1 VTCWNS
7 IVEVDFSNPLKGVT
21 PPMKKDTV
29 VEFRKPAKEQDLLS
43 AMLRDGAQRLVAQ
56 AVQAEFEEFLGRFSG
71 EGPDDGRAAVVRNG
85 FQPEREVLTGLGPV
99 AVRIPKARSRTEEPA
114 VFHSRLVPPYVRR
127 AKSVD
132 AVLPWLYLHGISTG
146 DMREALAALVGP
158 EAGGLSA
165 SVVARLKSRWMEEY
179 RTWRSSKLGRDRWV
193 YLWVDGIY
201 SGLRAEDERLC
212 ALVVIG
218 VNERGQK
225 KFLAIEDG
233 VRESKQSWRE
243 VLLQLKGR
251 GVTIPPR
258 LAVGDGALGFWA
270 ALREIYPETRQQR
283 CWVHK
288 SANVLNYLPKALQP
302 KAKAALHEIWM
313 AETRQDALVA
323 FKRFADTF
331 GAKYPKAVECL
342 TKDRESLLAFYDF
355 PAEHWIHIRTSNAI
369 ESTFATVR
377 HRTERTKGCLTRDGM
392 LAMIFKLGMSAQKN
406 WRRLRGFEWLAKVI
420 GGTKFK
426 DGIEVQQ
433 RVRKPG
439 NQAPR
444 RIAA

>member
-1 VTCWNS
+1 
-7 IVEVDFSNPLKGVT
+7 
-21 PPMKKDTV
+21 MKKDTV
-29 VEFRKPAKEQDLLS
+29 VELRRPAQGQDLLS
-43 AMLRDGAQRLVAQ
+43 TMLRDGAQRLVAQ
-56 AVQAEFEEFLGRFSG
+56 AVQAEFEEFLARFSG
-71 EGPDDGRAAVVRNG
+71 DRVEDGRAAVVRNG
-85 FQPEREVLTGLGPV
+85 SQPAREVLTGLGPV
-99 AVRIPKARSRTEEPA
+99 RVCIPKSRSRAEAPA

-132 AVLPWLYLHGISTG
+132 AVLPWLYLHGVSTG
-146 DMREALAALVGP
+146 DMQEALAALLGP
-158 EAGGLSA
+158 EAAGLSA
-165 SVVARLKSRWMEEY
+165 SVVARLKGRWMEEY
-179 RTWRSSKLGRDRWV
+179 RLWRRSKLGKDRWV
-193 YLWVDGIY
+193 YVWVDGIY
-201 SGLRAEDERLC
+201 SGLRAENERLC

-225 KFLAIEDG
+225 KLLAIEDG

-243 VLLQLKGR
+243 VLLELKRR
-251 GVTIPPR
+251 GLATPPR

-288 SANVLNYLPKALQP
+288 TANVLNYLPKSLQP

-313 AETRQDALVA
+313 AETKAQAFVA
-323 FKRFADTF
+323 FEQFVAAF

-342 TKDRESLLAFYDF
+342 VKDRETLLAFYDF

-377 HRTERTKGCLTRDGM
+377 HRTDRTKGCLTRDGM
-392 LAMIFKLGMSAQKN
+392 LAMIFKLGMSAEKN
-406 WRRLRGFEWLAKVI
+406 WRRLRGFQWLAKVI
-420 GGTKFK
+420 DGATFR

-433 RVRKPG
+433 RVRKAD
-439 NQAPR
+439 NQVTR

>member
-1 VTCWNS
+1 
-7 IVEVDFSNPLKGVT
+7 
-21 PPMKKDTV
+21 MKKDTV
-29 VEFRKPAKEQDLLS
+29 VELRRPVQEQDVLS
-43 AMLRDGAQRLVAQ
+43 TMLRDGAQRLVAQ
-56 AVQAEFEEFLGRFSG
+56 AVQVEFEEFLARFSNDRA
-71 EGPDDGRAAVVRNG
+71 EDGRAAVVRNG
-85 FQPEREVLTGLGPV
+85 FLPEREVLTGLGPV
-99 AVRIPKARSRTEEPA
+99 AVRVPKSRSRAEVPA

-127 AKSVD
+127 ARSVD
-132 AVLPWLYLHGISTG
+132 AVLPWLYLHGVSTG
-146 DMREALAALVGP
+146 NMQEALAALLGS
-158 EAGGLSA
+158 EAAGLSA
-165 SVVARLKSRWMEEY
+165 SVVARLKGVWMEEY
-179 RTWRSSKLGRDRWV
+179 RLWRRAKFGKDRWV

-225 KFLAIEDG
+225 KLLAIEDG

-243 VLLQLKGR
+243 VLLELKRR
-251 GVTIPPR
+251 GLAIPPR

-288 SANVLNYLPKALQP
+288 TANVLNYLPKALQP

-313 AETRQDALVA
+313 AETKAQAHTAFEQFVA
-323 FKRFADTF
+323 AF

-342 TKDRESLLAFYDF
+342 VKDRETLLAFYDF

-377 HRTERTKGCLTRDGM
+377 HRSDRTKGCLTRDGM
-392 LAMIFKLGMSAQKN
+392 LAMIFKLGMSAEKN
-406 WRRLRGFEWLAKVI
+406 WRRLRGFQWLAKVI
-420 GGTKFK
+420 DGVTFR

-433 RVRKPG
+433 RVRKAG
-439 NQAPR
+439 NQASR

>member
-1 VTCWNS
+1 
-7 IVEVDFSNPLKGVT
+7 
-21 PPMKKDTV
+21 MKKDTV
-29 VEFRKPAKEQDLLS
+29 VELRRPAQGQDLLS
-43 AMLRDGAQRLVAQ
+43 TMLRDGAHRLVAQ
-56 AVQAEFEEFLGRFSG
+56 AVQAEFEEFLTRFSG
-71 EGPDDGRAAVVRNG
+71 ERLEDGRAAVVRNG
-85 FQPEREVLTGLGPV
+85 FQPAREVLTGLGSV
-99 AVRIPKARSRTEEPA
+99 SVRIPKARSRAEAAA

-132 AVLPWLYLHGISTG
+132 AALPWLYLHGVSTG

-158 EAGGLSA
+158 EAAGLSA

-179 RTWRSSKLGRDRWV
+179 RLWRRAKLGKDRWV
-193 YLWVDGIY
+193 YVWVDGIY
-201 SGLRAEDERLC
+201 SGLRTEDQRLC

-243 VLLQLKGR
+243 LLLALKGR
-251 GVTIPPR
+251 GLGIPPR

-270 ALREIYPETRQQR
+270 ALREIYPQTRQQR

-288 SANVLNYLPKALQP
+288 TANVLNYLPKSLQP

-313 AETRQDALVA
+313 AETKAQALVA
-323 FKRFADTF
+323 FEQFVAAF

-342 TKDRESLLAFYDF
+342 VKDRETLLAFYDF

-377 HRTERTKGCLTRDGM
+377 HRTDRTKGCLTRDGM
-392 LAMIFKLGMSAQKN
+392 LAMIFKLGMSAEKN

-420 GGTKFK
+420 DGITFR

-433 RVRKPG
+433 RVRKAG
-439 NQAPR
+439 NQLTR

>member
-1 VTCWNS
+1 
-7 IVEVDFSNPLKGVT
+7 
-21 PPMKKDTV
+21 MKKDTV
-29 VEFRKPAKEQDLLS
+29 VELHRPAQGQDLLS
-43 AMLRDGAQRLVAQ
+43 TMLRDGAQRLVAQ
-56 AVQAEFEEFLGRFSG
+56 AVQAEFEEFLARLSG
-71 EGPDDGRAAVVRNG
+71 ERLESGRAAVVRNG

-99 AVRIPKARSRTEEPA
+99 SVRIPKARSRAEESA

-132 AVLPWLYLHGISTG
+132 AVLPWLYLHGVSTG
-146 DMREALAALVGP
+146 NMQEALAALLGS
-158 EAGGLSA
+158 EAAGLSA
-165 SVVARLKSRWMEEY
+165 SVVARLKGVWMEEY
-179 RTWRSSKLGRDRWV
+179 RLWRRAKLGKDRWV
-193 YLWVDGIY
+193 YWWVDGIY

-212 ALVVIG
+212 ALVIIG

-225 KFLAIEDG
+225 KLLAIEDG

-243 VLLQLKGR
+243 VLLELKRR
-251 GVTIPPR
+251 GLTIAPR

-270 ALREIYPETRQQR
+270 ALREIYPETRPQR

-288 SANVLNYLPKALQP
+288 TANVLNYLPKSLQP

-313 AETRQDALVA
+313 AETKAQALIAFAQFVA
-323 FKRFADTF
+323 VF
-331 GAKYPKAVECL
+331 GTKYPKAVECL
-342 TKDRESLLAFYDF
+342 VKDRETLLAFYDF
-355 PAEHWIHIRTSNAI
+355 PAEHWIHIRTTNPI
-369 ESTFATVR
+369 ESTFATIR
-377 HRTERTKGCLTRDGM
+377 HRTDRTKGCLTRDGM
-392 LAMIFKLGMSAQKN
+392 LAMIFKLGMSAEKN
-406 WRRLRGFEWLAKVI
+406 WRRLRGFQWLAKVI
-420 GGTKFK
+420 DAVQFR

>member
-1 VTCWNS
+1 
-7 IVEVDFSNPLKGVT
+7 
-21 PPMKKDTV
+21 MKKDTV
-29 VEFRKPAKEQDLLS
+29 VELRRPAQGQDLLS
-43 AMLRDGAQRLVAQ
+43 TMLRDGAQQLVAQ
-56 AVQAEFEEFLGRFSG
+56 AVQAEFEEFLARFAG
-71 EGPDDGRAAVVRNG
+71 DRAEDGRAAVVRNG
-85 FQPEREVLTGLGPV
+85 FQPEREILTGLGPV
-99 AVRIPKARSRTEEPA
+99 GVRIPKARSRAEAPA

-132 AVLPWLYLHGISTG
+132 AVLPWLYLHGVSTG
-146 DMREALAALVGP
+146 NMQEALAALLGS
-158 EAGGLSA
+158 AAAGLSA
-165 SVVARLKSRWMEEY
+165 SVVARLKGVWMDEY
-179 RTWRSSKLGRDRWV
+179 RRWRRAKLGQDRWV

-201 SGLRAEDERLC
+201 SGLRAEDARLC

-218 VNERGQK
+218 VNERGEK
-225 KFLAIEDG
+225 KLLALEDG

-243 VLLQLKGR
+243 VLLALKGR
-251 GVTIPPR
+251 GLTIPPR

-288 SANVLNYLPKALQP
+288 TANVLNYLPKSLQP

-313 AETRQDALVA
+313 AATKAQALVA
-323 FKRFADTF
+323 FEQFVAAF
-331 GAKYPKAVECL
+331 GAKYPKAIECL
-342 TKDRESLLAFYDF
+342 VKDRETLLAFYDF

-377 HRTERTKGCLTRDGM
+377 HRTERSKGCLTRDGM
-392 LAMIFKLGMSAQKN
+392 LSMIFKLGMSAEKN
-406 WRRLRGFEWLAKVI
+406 WRRLRGFRWLAKVI
-420 GGTKFK
+420 DGVKFR
-426 DGIEVQQ
+426 DGIEMQQ
-433 RVRKPG
+433 RVRKVG

>member
-1 VTCWNS
+1 
-7 IVEVDFSNPLKGVT
+7 
-21 PPMKKDTV
+21 MKKDTV
-29 VEFRKPAKEQDLLS
+29 VEFRKPAQDRDLLS
-43 AMLRDGAQRLVAQ
+43 SMLREGAQRLVAQ
-56 AVQAEFEEFLGRFSG
+56 AVQAEFEEFLARFSG
-71 EGPDDGRAAVVRNG
+71 ERFEDARAAVVRNG

-114 VFHSRLVPPYVRR
+114 VFRSRLVPPYVRR

-132 AVLPWLYLHGISTG
+132 AALPWLYLHGVSTG
-146 DMREALAALVGP
+146 DMREALGALVGP
-158 EAGGLSA
+158 EAAGLSA
-165 SVVARLKSRWMEEY
+165 SVVARLKSRWMDEY
-179 RTWRSSKLGRDRWV
+179 RSWRRSKLGKDRWV

-225 KFLAIEDG
+225 RFLAIEDG

-243 VLLQLKGR
+243 LLLALKGR
-251 GVTIPPR
+251 GLAIPPR

-270 ALREIYPETRQQR
+270 ALGEIYPETRQQR

-288 SANVLNYLPKALQP
+288 TANVLNYLPKALQP

-313 AETRQDALVA
+313 AETKAQALIA
-323 FKRFADTF
+323 FEQFVVTF

-342 TKDRESLLAFYDF
+342 KKDREALLAFYDF

-392 LAMIFKLGMSAQKN
+392 LAMIFKLGMSAEKS

-420 GGTKFK
+420 AGTKFK

-433 RVRKPG
+433 RVRKAS
-439 NQAPR
+439 NQVPR

>member
-1 VTCWNS
+1 
-7 IVEVDFSNPLKGVT
+7 
-21 PPMKKDTV
+21 MKKDTV
-29 VEFRKPAKEQDLLS
+29 VELRRPAQGQDLLS
-43 AMLRDGAQRLVAQ
+43 TMLRDGAQRLVAQ
-56 AVQAEFEEFLGRFSG
+56 AVQVEFEEFLSRFSG
-71 EGPDDGRAAVVRNG
+71 DRVEDGRAAVVRNG
-85 FQPEREVLTGLGPV
+85 FQPEREVLTGLGSV
-99 AVRIPKARSRTEEPA
+99 SVRIPKARSRAEAPA

-132 AVLPWLYLHGISTG
+132 AVLPWLYLHGVSTG
-146 DMREALAALVGP
+146 NMQEALAALLGP
-158 EAGGLSA
+158 EAAGLSA
-165 SVVARLKSRWMEEY
+165 SVVARLKGVWMEEY
-179 RTWRSSKLGRDRWV
+179 RLWRRAKLGKDRWV

-225 KFLAIEDG
+225 KLLALEDG
-233 VRESKQSWRE
+233 VREAKQSWRE
-243 VLLQLKGR
+243 VLLELKRR
-251 GVTIPPR
+251 GLAIPPR

-288 SANVLNYLPKALQP
+288 TANVLNYLPKSLQP

-313 AETRQDALVA
+313 AETKAQAFVA
-323 FKRFADTF
+323 FEQFVVAF

-342 TKDRESLLAFYDF
+342 VKDRETLLAFYDF

-377 HRTERTKGCLTRDGM
+377 HRTRRTKGCLTRDGM
-392 LAMIFKLGMSAQKN
+392 LAMIFKLGMSAEKN
-406 WRRLRGFEWLAKVI
+406 WRRLRGFQWLAKVI
-420 GGTKFK
+420 SGVKFR

-433 RVRKPG
+433 RVRKAD
-439 NQAPR
+439 NQTPR
-444 RIAA
+444 RAAA